1 MNVGA
6 RQFLLDQIAGL
17 TTEELNQ
24 IPRGLNNN
32 IIWNLAHLIS
42 GQQGIF
48 YARAGLP
55 ANS

>member
-6 RQFLLDQIAGL
+6 RQLLLDQIAGL